1 MSASATDRAAEIAE
15 LIDRHYKAL
24 AGDVRKDRDGHWSIS
39 ERFSYGRHAGW
50 VVEHDGYCYDGLED
64 GEDGPFPTRE
74 EAEVV
79 LIEHLLAAIAQV
91 EDRDD

>member
-1 MSASATDRAAEIAE
+1 MSAAATDRGAEIAE
-15 LIDRHYKAL
+15 LVGRHYKSVAS
-24 AGDVRKDRDGHWSIS
+24 DCHKERDCHWYIS
-39 ERFSYGRHAGW
+39 ERYSYGRHAGW

-79 LIEHLLAAIAQV
+79 LIEHLLAAIADI
-91 EDRDD
+91 EGRDR

>member
-1 MSASATDRAAEIAE
+1 MSALATDRRAEIAA
-15 LIDRHYKAL
+15 LIDRHYNAL
-24 AGDVRKDRDGHWSIS
+24 AGGLRKDNDCHWWIS
-39 ERFSYGRHAGW
+39 ERWAYGRHAGW
-50 VVEHDGYCYDGLED
+50 VIEHDGYCYDGLEN

-91 EDRDD
+91 EARED